1 MRMRPLFR
9 VCPLY
14 FSGRRLCLI
23 YKAKPP
29 INRMTAIR
37 LIYHLSIRFIDG
49 RLRRRLPEAERILFA
64 SIIGQIAYYNR
75 KNHGFRVDNYKV

>member
-9 VCPLY
+9 GCPLY

-49 RLRRRLPEAERILFA
+49 RLRRRLPEAEKN
-64 SIIGQIAYYNR
+64 SIRRNNR
-75 KNHGFRVDNYKV
+75 ANSLLQPKKSRFSGR